1 MRREATYRESLHD
14 QWLAERD
21 VWPGGEGFVDYSR
34 RAARGFIFG
43 REGQPGGAA
52 WPLVQQARTW
62 VRNAGPAPDRWE
74 DTGKTSPSGKA
85 ILRCP
90 LCGSESP
97 AAGQCRAGCTNERAA
112 WGWA

>member
-1 MRREATYRESLHD
+1 MSREPSHRSNLHD

-21 VWPGGEGFVDYSR
+21 IFPQGESFVDYTR

-43 REGQPGGAA
+43 REGQRGGAA
-52 WPLVQQARTW
+52 WPLVEQARTW
-62 VRNAGPAPDRWE
+62 VRGFDVAPDRWQ
-74 DTGKTSPSGKA
+74 DTGTTTPSGKA

-97 AAGQCRAGCTNERAA
+97 TGGRCRAGCTDERAA
-112 WGWA
+112 WGWT